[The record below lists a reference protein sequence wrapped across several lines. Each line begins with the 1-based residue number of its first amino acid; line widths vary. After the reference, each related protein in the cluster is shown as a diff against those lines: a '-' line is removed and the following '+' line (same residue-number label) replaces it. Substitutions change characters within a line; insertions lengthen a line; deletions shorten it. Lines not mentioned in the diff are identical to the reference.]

1 VSTAFRAKVPC
12 AWLFQISARGRFRFA
27 FDVPEALPLIDLK
40 QIALKKIR
48 EHRGC
53 DDVEDLSLCPIRIS
67 NTEYDWAISCGVGGS
82 DKAAASKAALYV
94 QEEMRMNYELLIDD
108 SFA

>member
-1 VSTAFRAKVPC
+1 MR
-12 AWLFQISARGRFRFA
+12 QR
-27 FDVPEALPLIDLK
+27 LPLADLK

-53 DDVEDLSLCPIRIS
+53 HDVEDISICPVEDCTS
-67 NTEYDWAISCGVGGS
+67 GQNWAISCGVGGS

-94 QEEMRMNYELLIDD
+94 EREMVRGYELLSPHESNDGE
-108 SFA
+108 